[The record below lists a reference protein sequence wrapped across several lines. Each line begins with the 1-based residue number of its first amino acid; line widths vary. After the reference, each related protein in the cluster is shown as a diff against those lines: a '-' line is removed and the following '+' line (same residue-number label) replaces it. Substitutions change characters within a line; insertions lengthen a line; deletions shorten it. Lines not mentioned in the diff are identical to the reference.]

1 MRMVRDLFLR
11 ARDARRPMIAEW
23 KTLYRVLNNRA
34 WKPGGESWEPRSDV
48 PQIWPVIASRVA
60 WMTDQ
65 RPTLQVMAGGEMF
78 SPHND
83 FYDQISRDMNAL
95 LESNFI
101 THSQDAE
108 ISKMLWD
115 GDTYGIGWLKTVWDA
130 TKADGLGDADF
141 RRCDPFTIYPDPFAR
156 SGKDM
161 NHIIEAK
168 TMTLSSLDRAWPG
181 AAKRL
186 GHEGW
191 VEDADEAPHK
201 LDESTNSS
209 APRAMIAPPSAG
221 GSHATQRTGRQGVAD
236 QQNRDEPVVT
246 VLEAWIR
253 DHKVSK
259 TDDADVMR
267 VNEVWRVYIVCGNR
281 LLFSGTADE
290 VSGHNEHP
298 FHRYVPEDTGEMY
311 GPSLVGMM
319 KSPQES
325 INRIV
330 SSIERNTILVG
341 NPILAE
347 SPRSQSQNQ
356 RMSNRP
362 GSRIKASPSEVGW
375 LQPPQ
380 MQPQMSVALL
390 TYFESKIES
399 ISGMSAMVRGFSPSG
414 RNSQGVLDSVQDAAF
429 VRVRNNLRGLE
440 RCLRGVTSQMSAN
453 IAEFYTEARMTAII
467 GQDGQQTRRALAAR
481 HFYTRDDEANRVP
494 LRFTILADAGSQL
507 PTSKQ
512 ARSAE
517 ADTLFALGA
526 IDVYELLKAKQW
538 PSYSVV
544 AKRVMEM
551 QASGALQAPGQRQ
564 AARA

>member
-1 MRMVRDLFLR
+1 MVRDLFLR

-23 KTLYRVLNNRA
+23 KTLYRVLNNRS

-48 PQIWPVIASRVA
+48 PQIWPVVASRVA

-95 LESNFI
+95 LESNFVV
-101 THSQDAE
+101 HSQDAE
-108 ISKMLWD
+108 ITKMLWD
-115 GDTYGIGWLKTVWDA
+115 VDTYGIGWMKTIWDA
-130 TKADGLGDADF
+130 TLAGGLGDSDF
-141 RRCDPFTIYPDPFAR
+141 QRCDPFTIYPDPFAR
-156 SGKDM
+156 SSRDM
-161 NHIIEAK
+161 NYVIEAK

-181 AAKRL
+181 SAKAL

-191 VEDADEAPHK
+191 IEDADEAPHR
-201 LDESTNSS
+201 LDESTNRS
-209 APRAMIAPPSAG
+209 APRALIAPPSPG
-221 GSHATQRTGRQGVAD
+221 GSYASQRTGRQGVANMS
-236 QQNRDEPVVT
+236 NREEAVVT
-246 VLEAWIR
+246 VLECWVR
-253 DHKVSK
+253 DHKVTK
-259 TDDADVMR
+259 TPDADVMR
-267 VNEVWRVYIVCGNR
+267 VEEIWRVYIVCGNR
-281 LLFSGTADE
+281 LLFTGTAED
-290 VSGHNEHP
+290 VSGFSTHP
-298 FHRYVPEDTGEMY
+298 FDRCVSMDTGEMY
-311 GPSLVGMM
+311 GPSLVSMM

-380 MQPQMSVALL
+380 MQPQMSVSLL

-429 VRVRNNLRGLE
+429 VRVRANLRELE
-440 RCLRGVTSQMSAN
+440 RCLRGVTWKMAAN
-453 IAEFYTEARMTAII
+453 ISEFYTEPRMQAII

-481 HFYTRDDEANRVP
+481 HFYTRGDKRVP
-494 LRFTILADAGSQL
+494 LEFTILADAGSQL

-551 QASGALQAPGQRQ
+551 QTSGALQPPGQRQ